1 MPAITAKIIKGVP
14 HFTVEPFA
22 DKNKGTE
29 TVTLNAVE
37 DDNRARPVVLNFV
50 KVQSEQTARDI
61 AANLG
66 WIVKDSV

>member
-14 HFTVEPFA
+14 HFTVVPFA
-22 DKNKGTE
+22 TKNKGTE

-37 DDNRARPVVLNFV
+37 DDNRARSVVLKFV
-50 KVQSEQTARDI
+50 NVESEQAARDI

-66 WIVKDSV
+66 WIVEDPV